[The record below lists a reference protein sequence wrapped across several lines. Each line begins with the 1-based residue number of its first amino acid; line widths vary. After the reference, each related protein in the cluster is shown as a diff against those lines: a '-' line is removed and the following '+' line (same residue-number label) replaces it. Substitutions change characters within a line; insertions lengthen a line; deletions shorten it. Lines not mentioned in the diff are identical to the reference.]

1 MRSWAAALLLLL
13 PAACLSAAP
22 APDGKA
28 AALSSP
34 TTAPAPAP
42 AASGQDAQAL
52 GKRLADPAL
61 PADERARTL
70 RALQTVRDPGQIPAL
85 FELARSSANEGPI
98 GQAAWSALVDTA
110 LEAPAAARARL
121 PGWLD
126 SADPDTRL
134 RALSLMREGV
144 WDGAMTPRVR
154 KLLLKDADE
163 DVRAE
168 AAAALGANEVTA
180 AKPDLQKA
188 TKDKSAPVREAAG
201 EALAALE
208 NSEAD

>member
-1 MRSWAAALLLLL
+1 VSRAAAALLALLL
-13 PAACLSAAP
+13 VPAAFASAAS
-22 APDGKA
+22 AP
-28 AALSSP
+28 
-34 TTAPAPAP
+34 
-42 AASGQDAQAL
+42 SGGGDAQAL
-52 GKRLADPAL
+52 AKSLADPAL
-61 PADERARTL
+61 PAAERARTL
-70 RALQTVRDPGQIPAL
+70 RALQSVRDPGQIPAL
-85 FELARSSANEGPI
+85 FELARSSATEAGAA
-98 GQAAWSALVDTA
+98 QAAWSALVDTA
-110 LEAPAAARARL
+110 LESPAAARPRL

-168 AAAALGANEVTA
+168 AAGALGANEVTA
-180 AKPDLQKA
+180 AKPDLLKA
-188 TKDKSAPVREAAG
+188 AKDKSAPVREAAA

-208 NSEAD
+208 NAEAD

>member
-1 MRSWAAALLLLL
+1 MRSVAAAALLLL
-13 PAACLSAAP
+13 PAPLFCAAP
-22 APDGKA
+22 PPDAKA
-28 AALSSP
+28 SASSS
-34 TTAPAPAP
+34 PAPAP
-42 AASGQDAQAL
+42 AAPAASGPDARAL
-52 GKRLADPAL
+52 GMRLADPAL
-61 PADERARTL
+61 PAAERAKTL
-70 RALQTVRDPGQIPAL
+70 RALQSVRDPGQIPAL
-85 FELARSSANEGPI
+85 FELARSSATEAGAA
-98 GQAAWSALVDTA
+98 QAAWSALVDTA
-110 LEAPAAARARL
+110 LENPALARARL

-188 TKDKSAPVREAAG
+188 AKDKSAPVREAAA

-208 NSEAD
+208 NAEAD